1 MYEVVKRVVSIF
13 GPGTVAVHF
22 NQPLHAD
29 LADARRHAA
38 GLHRLPL
45 GLRVLSLDARIAGDA
60 FLRDSGIA
68 PVHRLLVRAGLD
80 TLAVATALLLVYE
93 HDSVLGSL
101 VDRLARTGGQT
112 GRITAMVTD
121 ARQIEEPG
129 LMLRKLH
136 ASFVEFVAHPFFSD
150 RVIFVDIGRIPLL
163 IAGQIAE
170 HPSAIGGEHL
180 LRLEN
185 RLAVKL
191 AVRSLRI
198 GGRLSRPALVSGVG
212 LFQEI
217 EDLDVP
223 ELGISSVGFRLYIG
237 PPHLFLAFVEGPGGL
252 ACHGA
257 ALAGDAAV
265 GVEDE
270 GKLTAR
276 ESRLVRVSHLPADLP
291 VMNFGH
297 VYVSFPLSRS
307 IKRTE
312 PQAARHSSIIAWIAS
327 SPRVR

>member
-1 MYEVVKRVVSIF
+1 MDEIIERMMSVF
-13 GPGTVAVHF
+13 CPGAITVHF
-22 NQPLHAD
+22 DEPLHAD
-29 LADARRHAA
+29 LADACRHAA

-68 PVHRLLVRAGLD
+68 PIHRLLVRAGLYA
-80 TLAVATALLLVYE
+80 LAVATALLLVYE

-101 VDRLARTGGQT
+101 VDRLARAGGQT

-129 LMLRKLH
+129 LMLWKLH

-150 RVIFVDIGRIPLL
+150 RVIFIDIGRIPFL

-180 LRLEN
+180 LRFEN

-198 GGRLSRPALVSGVG
+198 GGRLSRPALVSGIG
-212 LFQEI
+212 FFQEI

-223 ELGISSVGFRLYIG
+223 GLGVSSVGFRLHIG
-237 PPHLFLAFVEGPGGL
+237 PPHVLLPFVEGPGGL
-252 ACHGA
+252 ARHGA
-257 ALAGDAAV
+257 ALAGDTAV
-265 GVEDE
+265 DIEDE
-270 GKLTAR
+270 SKLTAR

-291 VMNFGH
+291 VMNSSHQFSPP
-297 VYVSFPLSRS
+297 SFRFKSFKS
-307 IKRTE
+307 FEWFKTFRT
-312 PQAARHSSIIAWIAS
+312 S
-327 SPRVR
+327 